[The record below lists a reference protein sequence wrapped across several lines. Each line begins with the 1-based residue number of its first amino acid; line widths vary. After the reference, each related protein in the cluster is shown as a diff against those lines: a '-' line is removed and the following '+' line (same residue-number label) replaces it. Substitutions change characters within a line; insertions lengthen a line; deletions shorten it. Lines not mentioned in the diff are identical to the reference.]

1 MPDDSM
7 ELFPE
12 RPKRRIDPR
21 APLADRMRPQ
31 SFDEMLGQE
40 QLTGKG
46 TALRSM
52 LASEELP
59 SLILWGPPGTG
70 KTTLAWLLAGS
81 PNSRMV
87 PLSAVTSGV
96 KDIREAVEHARRVS
110 LRTILFIDEIH
121 RLNRAQQDVLLP
133 HVETGTVT
141 LIGATTENP
150 SFTVIAPLLSRC
162 SVLTLQPLDDEA
174 IASTVQRA
182 ASDPERGLGQTPLV
196 FGDGALGTI
205 VQAADGDARRALGL
219 LEASVS
225 VHRHGDT
232 PNAPL
237 APETVREAA
246 GKQLLLY
253 DRDREEH
260 FNVVS
265 AFIKSLRASDPDA
278 AVYYLMRMLEAGE
291 DPLFPARR
299 LVIFASEDIG
309 NADPTALQVAT
320 SAYLAVERIGLPE
333 GKFPLTQATTYLAC
347 APKSNATLKA
357 LAGATAALR
366 ETGSATVP
374 LHLRNASTPLMKNL
388 GYGADY
394 QYPHDDADA
403 FVDAENLPEALAGR
417 RFYEPSERG
426 AEREIA
432 ERMRQIRQ
440 RRSAGRDKGPPG

>member
-1 MPDDSM
+1 MTDESM
-7 ELFPE
+7 ELFPD

-31 SFDEMLGQE
+31 SFDELLGQE
-40 QLTGKG
+40 HLTAEGS
-46 TALRSM
+46 ALRSM

-81 PNSRMV
+81 PSFRME

-96 KDIREAVEHARRVS
+96 KDIRQAVERARRVG

-133 HVETGTVT
+133 HVEAGTVT

-150 SFTVIAPLLSRC
+150 SFTVNAPLLSRC
-162 SVLTLQPLDDEA
+162 RVLTLRPLDDEA
-174 IASTVQRA
+174 IARTVSRA
-182 ASDPERGLGQTPLV
+182 AEDPERGLGKTPLLL
-196 FGDGALGTI
+196 GEGTLGAI
-205 VQAADGDARRALGL
+205 VQAADGDARRGLGL
-219 LEASVS
+219 LEASAA
-225 VHRHGDT
+225 VHRQGGA
-232 PNAPL
+232 PNEPL
-237 APETVREAA
+237 TPETVREAA

-260 FNVVS
+260 FNVIS

-278 AVYYLMRMLEAGE
+278 SVYYLMRMLEGGE
-291 DPLFPARR
+291 DPLYPARR
-299 LVIFASEDIG
+299 LMVFASEDIG
-309 NADPTALQVAT
+309 NADPGALQVAT

-333 GKFPLTQATTYLAC
+333 GKFALTQATTYLAC

-357 LAGATAALR
+357 MAGATSALR
-366 ETGSATVP
+366 ETGSATIP
-374 LHLRNASTPLMKNL
+374 LHLRNASTPLMKDL

-394 QYPHDDADA
+394 QYPHDEEDA
-403 FVDAENLPEALAGR
+403 FVAAENLPEPLAGR

-426 AEREIA
+426 AEREIG
-432 ERMRQIRQ
+432 ERL
-440 RRSAGRDKGPPG
+440 RRLRERRNAPPDEDPSD